1 MGRDSGGTDSAPSS
15 GEQGGRRSS
24 ASVGMIS
31 SAIIPQPLAKLPWR
45 LIFLV
50 AGIAAIGLLT
60 LYSAAGGSIRP
71 WALRQGTT
79 FLFFLCVA
87 VSMSWIK
94 ESTIKAFAF
103 PLYGVVLVM
112 LILVEMLGF
121 VTKGAQRWL
130 DLGFIRLQ
138 PSEFMKP
145 AIVLV
150 LARFYELLPVGYIR
164 RWRAIW
170 PAALLIGVP
179 AGLILIQ
186 PDLGTC
192 TMVVLGGLTV
202 MFVAGVPMRLFV
214 GGATA
219 LAVAAPVAY
228 AFMHEY
234 QRKRVQTF
242 LDPASDPLGAGYH
255 ISQSQIAIGS
265 GGIFGKGFLN
275 GSQSH
280 LDYLP
285 EGHTD
290 FAFAAMVEEW
300 GLLGG
305 MLLILA
311 FGAVI
316 RWGMSVSMRSASRF
330 GQLAAAGLS
339 ATIFFYVS
347 INLMM
352 VMGLAPVVGIPLPLV
367 SFGGSAVMTVMLCL
381 GLLMSLERQQRTVSP
396 PA

>member
-1 MGRDSGGTDSAPSS
+1 
-15 GEQGGRRSS
+15 
-24 ASVGMIS
+24 MIS
-31 SAIIPQPLAKLPWR
+31 SAIIPQPLARLPWR

-50 AGIAAIGLLT
+50 AGIAGIGLIT

-79 FLFFLCVA
+79 VLFFLCVA
-87 VSMSWIK
+87 VGISWVK
-94 ESTIKAFAF
+94 ESTIKTFAF
-103 PLYGVVLVM
+103 PIYGAVLVM
-112 LILVEMLGF
+112 LILVELLGF

-130 DLGFIRLQ
+130 DIGFIRLQ

-150 LARFYELLPVGYIR
+150 LARFFDLLPAGDIR
-164 RWRAIW
+164 KWRAIW

-179 AGLILIQ
+179 ALLILVQ

-192 TMVVLGGLTV
+192 TMVVLGGITV
-202 MFVAGVPMRLFV
+202 MFVAGVPMRLFL
-214 GGATA
+214 GGAAA
-219 LAVAAPVAY
+219 LAVAAPI
-228 AFMHEY
+228 AFSMMHDY
-234 QRKRVQTF
+234 QRKRVF
-242 LDPASDPLGAGYH
+242 IFMDPESDPLGAGYH
-255 ISQSQIAIGS
+255 ISQSKIAIGS
-265 GGIFGKGFLN
+265 GGMFGKGFLN

-300 GLLGG
+300 GLFGG
-305 MLLILA
+305 LLVILA

-316 RWGMSVSMRSASRF
+316 RWGMMVGIRAKSRF
-330 GQLAAAGLS
+330 AQLAAAGLS

-381 GLLMSLERQQRTVSP
+381 GLLMALERQQRTSSKL
-396 PA
+396 A